1 MSVLKQIRNCR
12 VQGAARFLPAL
23 ALLFFG
29 LGGLIDTLVN
39 LFFFDRVPLVSWG
52 EIILYSLTGLTLGL
66 TGQTVWPAR
75 ILSLITLTAALTYT
89 FLSGIWGV
97 LLLVGAL
104 GLVAATYPVSQQR
117 RVCVS
122 IAGLLFLLSF
132 FAFLVPDD
140 WVVSRLQS
148 YAHETHIDAIMGC
161 LIALGL
167 LGHIFSAGS
176 GGWFKS
182 YAERKQIC
190 VATGGVALAVLC
202 WFLLAEQE
210 QRFAEQQAQISSV
223 QAQNA
228 ITSSLETKT
237 AALQRLHQR
246 VTALWQQGG
255 AYDNTQLIG
264 EAQRFL
270 QDHET
275 TLGVAIVSQDGR
287 IEADYSLSHPQRF
300 THALSQWP
308 ARAQVQRWL
317 MHVASETVPDMLLY
331 SSDNKADWFWLGVA
345 LPGPSANR
353 HILVVAHSLEQFLD
367 SALRPDLAAIRFQL
381 HMDGDVLY
389 ENLEEEG
396 ANATR
401 YLGTTLLEPHH
412 DINWAL
418 STWISP
424 QSAPLVSRLLPDFL
438 FLVCLGFTILLIRTL
453 RLSQDVVQ
461 RSDELS
467 QAIFYDY
474 LTGLP
479 NKTFLIQKMGEV
491 CTRARTQA
499 SYVSIILLDLNGL
512 KLINDSMG
520 FEIGDRTLREVAN
533 RLSHQIQPPKWL
545 ARLEGDE
552 FVVVVPDATSY
563 QVTQLARRLIDV
575 IAQPYQHQQA
585 ELHLT
590 ASAGITT
597 HIANIP
603 EPLELI
609 READLASTQAK
620 QNGRNTW
627 REYANELASDVN
639 TRLSLRMDLQKAL
652 ANDHFSMHYQPLI
665 NGFTGRITSA
675 EALLR
680 WPHSDRGYVSPA
692 IFVPI
697 AEESG
702 LIVPLSQWVLH
713 AVCRDKASLSRKMM
727 ADFPF
732 IINVSPLYFQHPRFT
747 EELTQAL
754 EAHNLSP
761 KDIQIE
767 ITEGVFLERVDHT
780 INKLSTLRELGFSV
794 SVDDFGTGYSSL
806 SYLKDLPVDK
816 IKIDS
821 SFVSQIAGDRK
832 SAAISKAIIGLAHH
846 LGLKVVAEGVETEAQ
861 YWFLKRHFCDE
872 FQGHLFARAM
882 PLDQLELRLR
892 EKGGVEALPAAPE
905 NELAYRSILILDDEE
920 NILNAL
926 HRVLRREGYV
936 VFKATNTREAFNI
949 LSENPIQ
956 VIISDQRLPGMTG
969 TEFFSEI
976 KTLYPATIRIILS
989 GYADLKSLTE
999 AINHGAVYKFM
1010 AKPWDDEELRQT
1022 LLQAFK
1028 EVELRTT
1035 FSN

>member
-1 MSVLKQIRNCR
+1 MSAFGFIRMCS
-12 VQGAARFLPAL
+12 VYGAARFLPAL

-29 LGGLIDTLVN
+29 LGGLLDAVINL
-39 LFFFDRVPLVSWG
+39 LFFARVPLVSWG
-52 EIILYSLTGLTLGL
+52 EITLYISTGLTLGL
-66 TGQTVWPAR
+66 AAHWVWPGR
-75 ILSLITLTAALTYT
+75 ILALVTLVVAVAYTYSAG
-89 FLSGIWGV
+89 LWGG
-97 LLLVGAL
+97 LLLVGAF
-104 GLVAATYPVSQQR
+104 GLIATTFPLPKQKLVCLLIAAL
-117 RVCVS
+117 
-122 IAGLLFLLSF
+122 LLFLSF
-132 FAFLVPDD
+132 FAVIVPDD

-148 YAHETHIDAIMGC
+148 YAHETHIDAIMGG

-167 LGHIFSAGS
+167 VGHAFSKTTSAG
-176 GGWFKS
+176 FQAKEE
-182 YAERKQIC
+182 ERKQFF

-210 QRFAEQQAQISSV
+210 QRFAEQQATISSA
-223 QAQNA
+223 QAQSA
-228 ITSSLETKT
+228 ITESLSEKI
-237 AALQRLHQR
+237 AALQRLHYR
-246 VTALWQQGG
+246 VAAWQGPMH
-255 AYDNTQLIG
+255 DEVQLIA
-264 EAQRFL
+264 EAQRFI
-270 QDHET
+270 QDHT
-275 TLGVAIVSQDGR
+275 TALGVAIVSQSGR
-287 IEADYSLSHPQRF
+287 TETGYSLNHPQRF
-300 THALSQWP
+300 SDVLSHWP
-308 ARAQVQRWL
+308 ARAEVQSWL
-317 MHVASETVPDMLLY
+317 RHVASESTPHLFLY
-331 SSDNKADWFWLGVA
+331 SSDNVSDWFWLGIA
-345 LPGPSANR
+345 LPGPNAS
-353 HILVVAHSLEQFLD
+353 HQVLVVAHSLEQFLD

-381 HMDGDVLY
+381 HMDGRMLY
-389 ENLEEEG
+389 DNLEEQG
-396 ANATR
+396 VQAAR
-401 YLGTTLLEPHH
+401 YLGTSRFDPHH
-412 DINWAL
+412 DIHWEL

-424 QSAPLVSRLLPDFL
+424 RAAPLISRLLPDFL
-438 FLVCLGFTILLIRTL
+438 FLVCLGFTILLVRTL

-461 RSDELS
+461 RSDALS

-479 NKTFLIQKMGEV
+479 NKASLIEKLDDV
-491 CTRARTQA
+491 CKRARAQA
-499 SYVSIILLDLNGL
+499 SCASIILLDLNGL

-520 FEIGDRTLREVAN
+520 FEVGDRILREVAN
-533 RLSHQIQPPKWL
+533 RLAGSIQAPQWL

-552 FVVVVPDATSY
+552 FVVVVPDAPGH
-563 QVTQLARRLIDV
+563 QVTQLARRLINV
-575 IAQPYQHQQA
+575 IARPYQHQQA

-597 HIANIP
+597 HIANVP

-609 READLASTQAK
+609 READLASAQAK
-620 QNGRNTW
+620 QSGRNTW

-639 TRLSLRMDLQKAL
+639 TRLSLRTDLQKAL
-652 ANDHFSMHYQPLI
+652 VNDHFSMHYQPLI

-680 WPHSDRGYVSPA
+680 WPHSDRGYISPSV
-692 IFVPI
+692 FVPI

-713 AVCRDKASLSRKMM
+713 AVCRDKAALNRKIM

-732 IINVSPLYFQHPRFT
+732 IINISPLYFQHPRFV
-747 EELTQAL
+747 EELTHAL
-754 EAHNLSP
+754 ATHNLSP
-761 KDIQIE
+761 QDIQIE
-767 ITEGVFLERVDHT
+767 ITEGVLLERVDHT
-780 INKLSTLRELGFSV
+780 ISKLSTLRELGFSV

-821 SFVSQIAGDRK
+821 SFVRQIAGDRK
-832 SAAISKAIIGLAHH
+832 SAAISKAIISLAHH

-882 PLDQLELRLR
+882 PMEQLETRLR
-892 EKGGVEALPAAPE
+892 EKGGGETLPMAPE
-905 NELAYRSILILDDEE
+905 SDLTHRAILILDDEE

-926 HRVLRREGYV
+926 HRVLRREGYL
-936 VFKATNTREAFNI
+936 VFKASSTREAFNI
-949 LSENPIQ
+949 LGENAIH
-956 VIISDQRLPGMTG
+956 VIISDQRLPNMTG

-976 KTLYPATIRIILS
+976 KNLYPSTIRIILS

-1010 AKPWDDEELRQT
+1010 AKPWDEEELRQT

-1028 EVELRTT
+1028 EVELRGT